1 MQQEQEGRQMQVV
14 SVFCCPAVEHPAE
27 ATPITNIE
35 QGFYFSANSVS
46 YLHMFK
52 RLLDYCI
59 TMSIFFFGNSK
70 LVYKVHLQVTE
81 SNVQGCTLRV
91 CLVELWILKK
101 LL

>member
-59 TMSIFFFGNSK
+59 TMSNFFFWQLKIFYIQFIDK
-70 LVYKVHLQVTE
+70 LQTVMCYIAHL
-81 SNVQGCTLRV
+81 GC
-91 CLVELWILKK
+91 
-101 LL
+101 